1 MVVCIKELK
10 ELPPLSNSAREI
22 LKIANNDDVD
32 VSVFTDIVERDPA
45 LMAKL
50 IGLANSAYFG
60 SRLMSDLKRAV
71 IDVLGYRMAKNVA
84 LGLVLGGIFNPRQ
97 CRGFDLSRFWFVS
110 MVTAT
115 LTKELVSCMDGEK
128 TDANDAFLSGLL
140 NEIGMMALAYLHPQE
155 MDEILLHAEDEQRI
169 YEKEMEIFGKTHY
182 ALSAQLLATWHL
194 PQIVCQIMGQFA
206 PDLEQQE
213 CGLCKVIRFARG
225 IAVHI
230 HESDIHKNDI
240 HKNDNHKSN
249 IIDMGDYSV
258 PDVLAGQEERITTI
272 IDNTNSRIDSYQE
285 MARLL
290 S

>member
-1 MVVCIKELK
+1 MIVCIKELN

-22 LKIANNDDVD
+22 LKIANNDEVD

-71 IDVLGYRMAKNVA
+71 IDVLGFRMAKNVA
-84 LGLVLGGIFNPRQ
+84 LGLVLSGVFNPGQ

-115 LTKELVSCMDGEK
+115 LAKELVSCMDG
-128 TDANDAFLSGLL
+128 DQPDVNDAYLSGLL

-155 MDEILLHAEDEQRI
+155 MDQILLHADDEQLV

-182 ALSAQLLATWHL
+182 AISAQLLETWHL

-213 CGLCKVIRFARG
+213 CGLCNVIRFARS
-225 IAVHI
+225 IALHM
-230 HESDIHKNDI
+230 HEG
-240 HKNDNHKSN
+240 N
-249 IIDMGDYSV
+249 IIDMDAYSV
-258 PDVLAGQEERITTI
+258 PDVLAGKEERITMI
-272 IDNTNSRIDSYQE
+272 IDNTNNRMDSYQE